1 MTYELKE
8 CILELSDYLRILRQR
23 GWVIILI
30 AALTAVAAFGFSAMQ
45 TEVYKSTLNLWVN
58 PARLDFGQTQAVKE
72 LLGGYEAWLQSSR
85 RAETVINQLQLDMLP
100 EELLGDVAFA
110 SDSLRRT
117 VQISVKN
124 SDPNLANDIA
134 SAWGNL
140 LIQKQQ
146 ELNSENRQ
154 EDRITIE
161 FQDNPKPALDRP
173 KTKINTAAGAVFGA
187 LLGVIVVFGLEWIES
202 GIVRRSEDVERFL
215 DIPVIGRIPN
225 N

>member
-1 MTYELKE
+1 M
-8 CILELSDYLRILRQR
+8 ELSDYLRILRQR
-23 GWVIILI
+23 GWVIILV
-30 AALTAVAAFGFSAMQ
+30 ALLTAAATFGFSTVQ
-45 TEVYKSTLNLWVN
+45 TEVYESNLNLWIN

-72 LLGGYEAWLQSSR
+72 LLGGYEAWLQSSQ
-85 RAETVINQLQLDMLP
+85 RAETVIAQLQLDMMP
-100 EELLGDVAFA
+100 QDLLGDVAFA

-134 SAWGNL
+134 TAWGNL

-146 ELNSENRQ
+146 ELNDQNRQ

-161 FQDNPKPALDRP
+161 FQDYPQPSLDRP

-187 LLGVIVVFGLEWIES
+187 LLGVVTVFVLEWIES
-202 GIVRRSEDVERFL
+202 GIVRRSEDVERYL
-215 DIPVIGRIPN
+215 DIPVIGSIPN

>member
-1 MTYELKE
+1 M
-8 CILELSDYLRILRQR
+8 ELSDYLRILRQR
-23 GWVIILI
+23 GWVIILV
-30 AALTAVAAFGFSAMQ
+30 ALLTAAATFGFSVVQ
-45 TEVYKSTLNLWVN
+45 TEVYESNLNLWIN

-72 LLGGYEAWLQSSR
+72 LLGGYEAWLQSSQ
-85 RAETVINQLQLDMLP
+85 RAETVIAQLQLDMMP
-100 EELLGDVAFA
+100 QDLLGDVAFA

-134 SAWGNL
+134 TAWGNL

-146 ELNSENRQ
+146 ELNDQNRQ

-161 FQDNPKPALDRP
+161 FQDYPQPSLDRP

-187 LLGVIVVFGLEWIES
+187 LLGVVTVFVLEWIES
-202 GIVRRSEDVERFL
+202 GIVRRSEDVERYL
-215 DIPVIGRIPN
+215 DIPVIGSIPN

>member
-1 MTYELKE
+1 M
-8 CILELSDYLRILRQR
+8 ELSDYLRILRQR
-23 GWVIILI
+23 GWVIILV
-30 AALTAVAAFGFSAMQ
+30 ALLTAAATFGFSKVQ
-45 TEVYKSTLNLWVN
+45 TEVYESNVDLWVN

-72 LLGGYEAWLQSSR
+72 LLGGYEAWLNSSQ
-85 RAETVINQLQLDMLP
+85 RAEAVIAQLQLDMMP
-100 EELLGDVAFA
+100 QDLLGDVAFA

-134 SAWGNL
+134 VAWGNL

-146 ELNSENRQ
+146 ELNDQNRQ

-161 FQDNPKPALDRP
+161 FQDYPQAGLDRP

-187 LLGVIVVFGLEWIES
+187 LLGVIVVFVLEWIES
-202 GIVRRSEDVERFL
+202 GIVRRSEDIERYL
-215 DIPVIGRIPN
+215 EIPVIGSIPSN
-225 N
+225 

>member
-1 MTYELKE
+1 M
-8 CILELSDYLRILRQR
+8 ELSDYLRILRQR
-23 GWVIILI
+23 GWVIILV
-30 AALTAVAAFGFSAMQ
+30 ALLTAAATFGFSKAQ
-45 TEVYKSTLNLWVN
+45 TTIYKSTLNLWVN

-72 LLGGYEAWLQSSR
+72 LLGGYESWMQSSL
-85 RAETVINQLQLDMLP
+85 RANAVINQLQLDMKP
-100 EELLGDVAFA
+100 EALLGDAAFA

-117 VQISVKN
+117 VQITIKN
-124 SDPNLANDIA
+124 SDPDLANDIA
-134 SAWGNL
+134 TTWGNL

-146 ELNSENRQ
+146 EFNSANRQ

-161 FQDNPKPALDRP
+161 PQDNAKYALDRP

-187 LLGVIVVFGLEWIES
+187 LLGIVVIFLLEWIES

-215 DIPVIGRIPN
+215 DIPVIGSIPN